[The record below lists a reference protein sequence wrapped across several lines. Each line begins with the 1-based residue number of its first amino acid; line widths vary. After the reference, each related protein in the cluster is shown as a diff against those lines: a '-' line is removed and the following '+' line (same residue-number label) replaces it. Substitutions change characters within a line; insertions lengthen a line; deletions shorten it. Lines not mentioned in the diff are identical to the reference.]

1 MVATAALKVN
11 HPDSPSAP
19 HSSFWMSKT
28 PASSPITVGSP
39 ELGVDLQLESYVLVK
54 KGICGKLFVD
64 EVVVDEDFVVSWISD
79 VGLLMESCRLLDVM
93 GRGEEKACT
102 VRIVVVVS
110 VDIVRNTKR
119 HADAIIRLDGIEQ
132 ENEAMVDKV

>member
-54 KGICGKLFVD
+54 KGICGRLFVD
-64 EVVVDEDFVVSWISD
+64 EDVEEEDFVVSWRSD

-102 VRIVVVVS
+102 VRIV
-110 VDIVRNTKR
+110 DIVRNTKR
-119 HADAIIRLDGIEQ
+119 HADAIIRLDGIEE

>member
-1 MVATAALKVN
+1 M
-11 HPDSPSAP
+11 
-19 HSSFWMSKT
+19 
-28 PASSPITVGSP
+28 
-39 ELGVDLQLESYVLVK
+39 
-54 KGICGKLFVD
+54 D
-64 EVVVDEDFVVSWISD
+64 EDVEEEDFVVSWISD